1 MDGSHESLLNAEAV
15 IHNFSDGSEAI
26 GCARRVGYNLI
37 FRFVGT
43 VVNSI
48 DEDWSLIL
56 RGSGKNCF
64 LCTSLNVQ
72 RALFFV
78 EEYA

>member
-1 MDGSHESLLNAEAV
+1 MDGGHESLLNAEAV
-15 IHNFSDGSEAI
+15 IHNFSDGSEAV
-26 GCARRVGYNLI
+26 GRARSVGYNLI

-48 DEDWSLIL
+48 DEDWSLVL
-56 RGSGKNCF
+56 WGSGKNRF
-64 LCTSLNVQ
+64 LGTSLNVQ

-78 EEYA
+78 